1 MTSTVHQSTFLRW
14 AIFVFCD
21 TDFQTLTRT
30 NLVARVNNRVNDR
43 VNDRV
48 SKKLF
53 ILKALTV
60 DHRYTV

>member
-1 MTSTVHQSTFLRW
+1 MTSTAHQSTFLRW

-30 NLVARVNNRVNDR
+30 NLVARVNDR